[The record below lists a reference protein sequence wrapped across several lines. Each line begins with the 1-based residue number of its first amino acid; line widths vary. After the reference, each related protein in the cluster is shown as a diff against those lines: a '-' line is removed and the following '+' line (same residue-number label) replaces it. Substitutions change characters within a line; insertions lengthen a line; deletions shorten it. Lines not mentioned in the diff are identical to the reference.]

1 MKRFDRKVGKRSSG
15 RVAFPTV
22 TTQLF
27 LPKHLLRWP
36 PRPTENEP
44 LGARVQTQRTGVF
57 SCLKGGGSPSAF
69 GPPPS
74 AKEDE
79 NCRKDA
85 NIH

>member
-15 RVAFPTV
+15 RVAFPAV
-22 TTQLF
+22 TTRLF
-27 LPKHLLRWP
+27 LLNTSCDGLPVQLK
-36 PRPTENEP
+36 NEP

-57 SCLKGGGSPSAF
+57 SCLKGGRISVRFWSA
-69 GPPPS
+69 PS

-79 NCRKDA
+79 NCRKDT